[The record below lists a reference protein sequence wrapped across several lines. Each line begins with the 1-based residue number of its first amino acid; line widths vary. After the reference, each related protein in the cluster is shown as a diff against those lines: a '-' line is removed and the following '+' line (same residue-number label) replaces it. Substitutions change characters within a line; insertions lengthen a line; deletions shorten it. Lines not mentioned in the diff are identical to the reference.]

1 MKTLAIIMT
10 VHNRKEKTLKCLE
23 SISRVMNIPPY
34 DVIICDDA
42 SSDGTAEEVMKK
54 YPDIII
60 VKGSGNCFWTRGMYL
75 AMKEA
80 RKRDYD
86 LYLMVNDDVQFSQEM
101 WNIMNET
108 LSERRNIGVTG
119 ATRSSLTEELTYS
132 GAKFYHADGETYVGS
147 KIMPNGRIDNE
158 CDVANWNCFLI
169 TKDVVNRVGI
179 IDPVYEHSFGD
190 FDYSLR
196 MRTNGMR
203 IFVSKEYIG
212 FCENNSISGTYR
224 DGNLSCY
231 KRIKKVLAPTGLP
244 FKSWSIFVNRYY
256 NKNRIK
262 NIFGPYVKMLIAIL
276 LRKDC

>member
-119 ATRSSLTEELTYS
+119 ATRSSLTGELTYS

-158 CDVANWNCFLI
+158 CDVANWN
-169 TKDVVNRVGI
+169 
-179 IDPVYEHSFGD
+179 
-190 FDYSLR
+190 
-196 MRTNGMR
+196 
-203 IFVSKEYIG
+203 
-212 FCENNSISGTYR
+212 
-224 DGNLSCY
+224 
-231 KRIKKVLAPTGLP
+231 
-244 FKSWSIFVNRYY
+244 
-256 NKNRIK
+256 
-262 NIFGPYVKMLIAIL
+262 
-276 LRKDC
+276 